1 MDKLKVLR
9 EVKAHCESVSRG
21 VCSAGGCKYSEPD
34 HGCIF
39 ENAGM
44 NMPYEWD
51 LEGGDDNENNN

>member
-1 MDKLKVLR
+1 MDRLKVLR

-51 LEGGDDNENNN
+51 LEGGDE